1 MGRID
6 DIFAAAAADGRRLL
20 MPFVVAGHPSLAVTE
35 ALLPRL
41 EAAGASVVE
50 LGIPFSDPIADG
62 PVIARAMHEALEAG
76 TRPADV
82 LELVAR
88 VRPAVSMGLVAMVS
102 CSIVERL
109 GGPAFIH
116 AAADAGLDG
125 FIVPDADLAAAE
137 GHAAACR
144 ERDLAFAML
153 VAPSTPPDRVARLT
167 GLSRGFT
174 YLLARAGLTGE
185 REGAPDVRDG
195 LAAIRSHST
204 LPVACGFGISRPE
217 HVAAVTAGPE
227 GAEAAIVGSALV
239 RRIAEAA
246 DPVADAEAF
255 TRTLAEALPRP

>member
-6 DIFAAAAADGRRLL
+6 DIFAAAATDGRRLL
-20 MPFVVAGHPSLAVTE
+20 MPFVVAGHPSLAATE

-88 VRPAVSMGLVAMVS
+88 VRPGLSMGLVAMVS
-102 CSIVERL
+102 CSIIERL
-109 GGPAFIH
+109 GASAFIH

-125 FIVPDADLAAAE
+125 FIVPDADPAVAE
-137 GHAAACR
+137 GYAAACR

-153 VAPSTPPDRVARLT
+153 VAPTTPPDRVARLT
-167 GLSRGFT
+167 ALSRGFV

-185 REGAPDVRDG
+185 RDGSPDVRAG
-195 LAAIRSHST
+195 LAAIRSQSN

-239 RRIAEAA
+239 RRLAEAA

-255 TRTLAEALPRP
+255 TRNLAEALPRR